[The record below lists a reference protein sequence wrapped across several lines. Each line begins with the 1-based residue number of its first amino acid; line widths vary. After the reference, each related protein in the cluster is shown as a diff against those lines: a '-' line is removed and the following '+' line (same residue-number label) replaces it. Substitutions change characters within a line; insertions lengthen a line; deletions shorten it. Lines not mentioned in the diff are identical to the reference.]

1 MDPRGIVDTA
11 LEISVVGSFS
21 RIGYLVRSR
30 MYDWSPVAPGSL
42 RDRVV
47 LVTGPTSGLGR
58 TIALSAAELGA
69 RLVLVGRDPTRL
81 DALTDAI
88 VARHGP
94 GRAVPVVA
102 DMSSARSVDAAVRL
116 IGDTQATLDVLVDNA
131 GAIHQRRTLTA
142 DGLEATFATMVV
154 QPFRLVHGLLPLL
167 MASGGGQVVAVTSGG
182 MYAQALDLDDLQSE
196 RGSFDGVRAYAR
208 AKRAQVT
215 LVREWAR
222 RLGGRGVRFDTMH
235 PGWADTPGLRDALPR
250 FRTLL
255 RPILRSTAEGADTCL
270 WLAAGGA
277 RGRRDGRLYLDRRPR
292 PFDRAPWTRLD
303 GSARAALWDQVAS
316 LAQLPDPTD
325 RPDATEP
332 PDPPAGENGRAGA

>member
-1 MDPRGIVDTA
+1 MDPRGLVDTA

-30 MYDWSPVAPGSL
+30 MYDWSPVGPGSL
-42 RDRVV
+42 GDRVV

-58 TIALSAAELGA
+58 TIALSAADAGA
-69 RLVLVGRDPTRL
+69 RLILVGRDAARL
-81 DALTDAI
+81 DE
-88 VARHGP
+88 VADGITAQHGAD
-94 GRAVPVVA
+94 RAMPVVA
-102 DMSSARSVDAAVRL
+102 DMSSARSVDEAVRR
-116 IGDTQATLDVLVDNA
+116 IGDSGATIDVLVDNA

-167 MASGGGQVVAVTSGG
+167 ARSGRGQVIAVTSGG

-208 AKRAQVT
+208 AKRAQVA
-215 LVREWAR
+215 LIREWAR
-222 RLGGRGVRFDTMH
+222 RRRGSGVRFDAMH

-270 WLAAGGA
+270 WLAGGGA
-277 RGRRDGRLYLDRRPR
+277 PGRRDGRLYLDRRER
-292 PFDRAPWTRLD
+292 PFDRVPWTRLD
-303 GSARAALWDQVAS
+303 GAARAALWDRVVS
-316 LAQLPDPTD
+316 LAGLPDPTHAPLSAD
-325 RPDATEP
+325 P
-332 PDPPAGENGRAGA
+332 PDPSAGGDRRMGA